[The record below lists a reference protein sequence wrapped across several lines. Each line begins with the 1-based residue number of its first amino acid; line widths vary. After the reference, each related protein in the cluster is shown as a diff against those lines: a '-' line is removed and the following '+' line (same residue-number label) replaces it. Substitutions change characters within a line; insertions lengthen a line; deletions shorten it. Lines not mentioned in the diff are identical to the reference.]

1 MKTIEVTDEMHEFLM
16 NLSKEINTQDH
27 RSTAMPYFIQ
37 IQTQEKVPA
46 AEGCGEEAWIYDG
59 SMIETEEEILEAISD
74 YKGISTEDAK
84 LLPLYQRENILED
97 AGYRKVNYEM
107 KEVYQNAFLTSKAC
121 DEHIKANKH
130 HYKNPVNYLV
140 HSFRNPELE
149 NLLKFICEL
158 TGGEIHK

>member
-16 NLSKEINTQDH
+16 SLSKEINTQDH
-27 RSTAMPYFIQ
+27 RSTAMPYFFQ

-59 SMIETEEEILEAISD
+59 SMIAEEELIEAVSEH
-74 YKGISTEDAK
+74 KGISIEDAK
-84 LLPLYQRENILED
+84 LLSEYDRDMALED

-121 DEHIKANKH
+121 DEHIQANKY
-130 HYKNPVNYLV
+130 HYKEPVNYLS
-140 HSFRNPELE
+140 HSFRNPEME
-149 NLLKFICEL
+149 MLLKFICEL
-158 TGGEIHK
+158 TGGEVHK